1 MYMKKENNKS
11 LAGETVVT
19 RKDQLKERMMKAIYM
34 CYYLCVHEELRGH
47 LANDVDKNKKK
58 IYTNVEIRE
67 LLSVNEK
74 LIRKYRD
81 EGLLPYSCVG
91 KKYTYTVDDIQ
102 TFFKRTHLRNY

>member
-1 MYMKKENNKS
+1 MKKENNTS
-11 LAGETVVT
+11 LVVETIVDK
-19 RKDQLKERMMKAIYM
+19 KDPLKERMMKAIYM
-34 CYYLCVHEELRGH
+34 CYSLCVHEELCGH
-47 LANDVDKNKKK
+47 FADNIDKNGKK